1 MRLLASIVVVTLMTS
16 AIHWINVTSRGF
28 LMRQLLPSQQLDIL
42 NRFQDVENVVNP
54 LMPDGNKKITHT

>member
-1 MRLLASIVVVTLMTS
+1 MTS
-16 AIHWINVTSRGF
+16 AIHWINVTYRGF

>member
-1 MRLLASIVVVTLMTS
+1 
-16 AIHWINVTSRGF
+16 
-28 LMRQLLPSQQLDIL
+28 MRQLLPSRQLDIL